1 MKPGFWSYVRAA
13 FNARPLGMP
22 IPPNWIFLAAVAML
36 GTIDRGFLL
45 LGAGLELAY
54 LGWLSS
60 NQRFRR
66 TVRATAGSGQDRAW
80 QETVDRLVEQ
90 LSTFDRERQKT
101 LDERCRAILEDLQR
115 AASLDAGPGRSA
127 GGVRAGEPDA
137 TGHAAVES
145 AAASLSRLSW
155 MHLRLLVTRQAILE
169 ALTESGPDQPGD
181 ARHQRAAAERSA
193 RDRTAW
199 GDPGVA
205 GDRALEQRLR
215 GLREQLEDETL
226 AADLRGS
233 LSGQAEILEQRLAH
247 RREARERLAF
257 LDAELA
263 RIEQQVE
270 LVREQAVGAPD
281 AEAVSRRIDDIAASL
296 GGTATWIREQQ
307 KIYGGV
313 SDLLAEPPPTARPQ
327 PRAMERA

>member
-22 IPPNWIFLAAVAML
+22 IPPNWLFLAAVAML

-60 NQRFRR
+60 NERFRR
-66 TVRATAGSGQDRAW
+66 TVRARAGSSEDRSW
-80 QETVDRLVEQ
+80 QETVDRLAQQ
-90 LSTFDRERQKT
+90 LSTFDRERQQT
-101 LDERCRAILEDLQR
+101 LDGRCRAIVEDLRR
-115 AASLDAGPGRSA
+115 AASLDAGPGHGSA
-127 GGVRAGEPDA
+127 AVDA
-137 TGHAAVES
+137 SSQAAVEG
-145 AAASLSRLSW
+145 AGASLSRLSW
-155 MHLRLLVTRQAILE
+155 MHLRLLVTRQAILA
-169 ALTESGPDQPGD
+169 ALSARGPEQPDD
-181 ARHQRAAAERSA
+181 ARTGRAPAERAERS
-193 RDRTAW
+193 RS
-199 GDPGVA
+199 GGSNPGVA
-205 GDRALEQRLR
+205 GDRALEYQLR
-215 GLREQLEDETL
+215 ALREQLTDEAL
-226 AADLRGS
+226 ASDLRGS
-233 LSGQAEILEQRLAH
+233 LTGQAEILEQRLAH

-257 LDAELA
+257 LDAELE

-296 GGTATWIREQQ
+296 GGTATFIREQQ

-313 SDLLAEPPPTARPQ
+313 SDLLAEPPPAARAQ
-327 PRAMERA
+327 AARAMERA

>member
-22 IPPNWIFLAAVAML
+22 VPPNWIFLAAVALL
-36 GTIDRGFLL
+36 GTLDRGFLM
-45 LGAGLELAY
+45 LGVGLELAY

-66 TVRATAGSGQDRAW
+66 TVTATRQSGDGRAW
-80 QETVDRLVEQ
+80 QETVERMLQQLAPADRSRHQ
-90 LSTFDRERQKT
+90 T
-101 LDERCRAILEDLQR
+101 LEGRCRAILSDLDR
-115 AASLDAGPGRSA
+115 AASLDAEPGYPVQGSSTAVDSA
-127 GGVRAGEPDA
+127 G
-137 TGHAAVES
+137 T
-145 AAASLSRLSW
+145 SLSRLSW
-155 MHLRLLVTRQAILE
+155 MYLRLLVTRQAILE
-169 ALTESGPDQPGD
+169 ALSEKGTDDSGG
-181 ARHQRAAAERSA
+181 
-193 RDRTAW
+193 
-199 GDPGVA
+199 G
-205 GDRALEQRLR
+205 GDRALEDRLR
-215 GLREQLEDETL
+215 GLRRQLEGEAL

-233 LSGQAEILEQRLAH
+233 LLGQVEILEQRLAH

-313 SDLLAEPPPTARPQ
+313 SDLLAEPPPSARPQ
-327 PRAMERA
+327 PQRVAERA

>member
-22 IPPNWIFLAAVAML
+22 IPPNWLFLAAVAML

-60 NQRFRR
+60 NERFRR
-66 TVRATAGSGQDRAW
+66 TVRARAGSSEERSW
-80 QETVDRLVEQ
+80 QETVDRLAKQ
-90 LSTFDRERQKT
+90 LSTFDRERQQT
-101 LDERCRAILEDLQR
+101 LDGRCRAIVEDLRR
-115 AASLDAGPGRSA
+115 AASLDAGPGGDSA
-127 GGVRAGEPDA
+127 GMHAS
-137 TGHAAVES
+137 GHAAVEG

-169 ALTESGPDQPGD
+169 ALTDRGAEQPDD
-181 ARHQRAAAERSA
+181 ARLGKAERAEQS
-193 RDRTAW
+193 RGRRSN
-199 GDPGVA
+199 PGVA
-205 GDRALEQRLR
+205 GDRSLEYQLR
-215 GLREQLEDETL
+215 GIREQLTDDKL
-226 AADLRGS
+226 ASDLRGS
-233 LSGQAEILEQRLAH
+233 LTGQAEILEQRLAH

-257 LDAELA
+257 LDAELE

-296 GGTATWIREQQ
+296 GGTATFIREQQ

-313 SDLLAEPPPTARPQ
+313 SDLLAEPPPSARPQ
-327 PRAMERA
+327 AARAMERA

>member
-36 GTIDRGFLL
+36 GTIDRGFLM
-45 LGAGLELAY
+45 LGAGVELAY
-54 LGWLSS
+54 LAWLSS
-60 NQRFRR
+60 NERFRR
-66 TVRATAGSGQDRAW
+66 TVRARAGSGEDRAW
-80 QETVDRLVEQ
+80 QKTVERLVQQ
-90 LSTFDRERQKT
+90 LSTFDRKRQET
-101 LDERCRAILEDLQR
+101 LDGRCRAILEDLSR
-115 AASLDAGPGRSA
+115 AASLDAGPGRPA
-127 GGVRAGEPDA
+127 LPDA
-137 TGHAAVES
+137 SGSAAVE
-145 AAASLSRLSW
+145 AAAGSLNRLSW

-169 ALTESGPDQPGD
+169 ALTDRGSDQPDEG
-181 ARHQRAAAERSA
+181 RAGAGRTERT
-193 RDRTAW
+193 RGGRN
-199 GDPGVA
+199 PGVA
-205 GDRALEQRLR
+205 SDRALEYLLR
-215 GLREQLEDETL
+215 GLREELADETL

-233 LSGQAEILEQRLAH
+233 LTSQAEILEQRLAH

-281 AEAVSRRIDDIAASL
+281 ADAVSRRIDDIAASL
-296 GGTATWIREQQ
+296 GGTATFIREQQ

-313 SDLLAEPPPTARPQ
+313 SDLLAEPPPSARPQ
-327 PRAMERA
+327 TRALESA